1 MINKIKI
8 ADLFSGCGGFTE
20 GFSSKDYR
28 LLFSLD
34 FHKDSC
40 ETHKYRL
47 LSKGYNK
54 SDIDHIV
61 INNDIRMAETLE
73 NFKKICNNPGID
85 ILLAGIPCQTFSSAG
100 KAQDKNAMKNDER
113 NWLYKYFLKY
123 LEVSRPKVFIIENV
137 RGILSSKRNGINIFD
152 DISRNIKKLGYN
164 ILHDKNRILLNTV
177 NFFIPQDRKRIFLIG
192 IDKSI
197 NICPSIIYD
206 KIEENKSKNKV
217 FTIKDAIYDL
227 PKLLPGRGEEEIN
240 FISFSNSLYTKKL
253 RKNNFNKL
261 YNHVCRKHNDKDIQR
276 YKYLSKNNWNLMDLY
291 KIKPELV
298 HHDPTHFKNRYTV
311 QSWNKPGRTI
321 VSHLHKDGNLFIHPD
336 YKQHRTFT
344 VREAARIQSF
354 PDDFRFYGAR
364 TSQFIQVGNAVPPLL
379 SKIISKAIKNVLFK

>member
-1 MINKIKI
+1 MINRIKV
-8 ADLFSGCGGFTE
+8 ADLFSGCGGFSE

-28 LLFSLD
+28 LVFSLD

-47 LSKGYNK
+47 LSRGYNQE
-54 SDIDHIV
+54 DIERIIV
-61 INNDIRMAETLE
+61 NKDIRMADVINHFKHVSKET
-73 NFKKICNNPGID
+73 GID
-85 ILLAGIPCQTFSSAG
+85 LLLAGIPCQTFSSVG

-123 LEVSRPKVFIIENV
+123 LEISRPKVFIIENV
-137 RGILSSKRNGINIFD
+137 RGILSSKRNGVNIFD
-152 DISRNIKKLGYN
+152 DISKNVSKLGYK
-164 ILHDKNRILLNTV
+164 ILDDKKKILLNAV
-177 NFFIPQDRKRIFLIG
+177 NFSIPQDRKRIFLIG

-206 KIEENKSKNKV
+206 KLKSTSSTNNN
-217 FTIKDAIYDL
+217 FTVKDAISDL
-227 PKLLPGRGEEEIN
+227 PKLLPGQGEEEIN
-240 FISFSNSLYTKKL
+240 FISQSNNLYIKKL
-253 RKNNFNKL
+253 RNKNFNKL
-261 YNHVCRKHNDKDIQR
+261 YNHVCRKHNDNDILR
-276 YKYLSKNNWNLMDLY
+276 YKYLSKNNWNLLDLY

-298 HHDPTHFKNRYTV
+298 HHDPAHFKNRYTV
-311 QSWNKPGRTI
+311 QTLDKPGRTI

-354 PDDFRFYGAR
+354 SDDFRFYGAR
-364 TSQFIQVGNAVPPLL
+364 TSQFIQVGNAVPPML
-379 SKIISKAIKNVLFK
+379 SKIISNVLKNVIFK